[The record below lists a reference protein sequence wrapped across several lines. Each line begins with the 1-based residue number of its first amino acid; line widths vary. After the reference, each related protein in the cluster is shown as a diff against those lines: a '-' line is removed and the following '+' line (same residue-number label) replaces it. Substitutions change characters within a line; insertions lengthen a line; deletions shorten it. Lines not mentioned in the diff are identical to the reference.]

1 MNVGQNAKNINA
13 SLRKI
18 MQLTRAFLLQPKVV
32 ILDEDALVISGFDPK
47 FYIEQLF
54 ENLRDSAIVSI
65 TKNYRQLYHYTRAYI
80 LSEGRIVESG
90 HPLNLVD
97 NKRSKLY
104 KILVKDDIRTLR
116 QLENK
121 LEKNIR
127 KFEED
132 TDANVKYIQELMK
145 LEMEKEAEE
154 ERLNE
159 IANTP
164 KNSKLNLEKQDT
176 NLN

>member
-18 MQLTRAFLLQPKVV
+18 MQLTRAFLIKPKVL

-54 ENLRDSAIVSI
+54 ENLKDSAIVSI
-65 TKNYRQLYHYTRAYI
+65 TKNFRQLYHYTRAYI
-80 LSEGRIVESG
+80 MYEGRIVESG
-90 HPLNLVD
+90 HPLSLVD
-97 NKRSKLY
+97 DKKSKLY
-104 KILVKDDIRTLR
+104 KILVNGDIRTLR

-132 TDANVKYIQELMK
+132 QDANVKYIQELMK
-145 LEMEKEAEE
+145 LEMEKEGKEE
-154 ERLNE
+154 QGSDVQE
-159 IANTP
+159 
-164 KNSKLNLEKQDT
+164 KNDNIE
-176 NLN
+176 N